1 MHTLIL
7 LRHGKAVREHE
18 APSDRARTL
27 TGRGRKEAEEAG
39 AALIA
44 AGLRP
49 DFALVSAAQ
58 RTRETAHHALQ
69 SISPLEARVDDAL
82 YLAPAETIW
91 AEAVASGGGSV
102 LVIGHNPGLQELV
115 QMLVAEA
122 HDNSRAARLAAEHFP
137 TSAWAA
143 FEVHGERL
151 GASGAR
157 FLNSWRPERGD

>member
-18 APSDRARTL
+18 APSDRARGL
-27 TGRGRKEAEEAG
+27 TGRGRKEATDAG
-39 AALIA
+39 AALLA

-49 DFALVSAAQ
+49 DFALVSSAQ
-58 RTRETAHHALQ
+58 RTRESAQLALR
-69 SISPLEARVDDAL
+69 SLPPLEARVAERL
-82 YLAPAETIW
+82 YLAAPEAIW
-91 AEAVASGGGSV
+91 AEAVASGGASV

-143 FEVHGERL
+143 FEVRGDTL

-157 FLNSWRPERGD
+157 FLGAWSPAR